1 MSELMLV
8 SLVTVIDKTKV
19 GSAASN
25 GDPIRYQYSKI
36 GFMSMKFVIVDV
48 LPDGYKEW
56 WEQESGEVVWHF
68 YYPSLAERTAFHRF
82 IAGRKYE
89 GWPLLTIPVE
99 MRQGSDKKQCTS
111 FLLVV
116 EK

>member
-56 WEQESGEVVWHF
+56 WEQRVRRSCLRCFTIEVWRSERHF
-68 YYPSLAERTAFHRF
+68 TALLPAGNMK
-82 IAGRKYE
+82 AGR
-89 GWPLLTIPVE
+89 
-99 MRQGSDKKQCTS
+99 C
-111 FLLVV
+111 
-116 EK
+116 